1 MADLKLDY
9 QLLESIE
16 SSLGTL
22 QSEFAN
28 IKTQTSGY
36 DSAMGS
42 AAIVSAMNG
51 FSGNERERLRA
62 TAGLRLS
69 AELSLQP
76 HRTALRLAYRLGD
89 LRGGR
94 HRVVAAGAGQV
105 VHQLADVTLDERQP
119 CGRLSL
125 LTHGR
130 GSGNLLL
137 GQPDLNS
144 TLLWDQ
150 FPTVGRGEAQRPG
163 ERPEDHVPDHLS
175 ATQADQLLGHPQHV
189 RHPGRR

>member
-94 HRVVAAGAGQV
+94 HRVVAAGAG
-105 VHQLADVTLDERQP
+105 R
-119 CGRLSL
+119 SYI
-125 LTHGR
+125 
-130 GSGNLLL
+130 S
-137 GQPDLNS
+137 S
-144 TLLWDQ
+144 
-150 FPTVGRGEAQRPG
+150 PT
-163 ERPEDHVPDHLS
+163 
-175 ATQADQLLGHPQHV
+175 
-189 RHPGRR
+189 